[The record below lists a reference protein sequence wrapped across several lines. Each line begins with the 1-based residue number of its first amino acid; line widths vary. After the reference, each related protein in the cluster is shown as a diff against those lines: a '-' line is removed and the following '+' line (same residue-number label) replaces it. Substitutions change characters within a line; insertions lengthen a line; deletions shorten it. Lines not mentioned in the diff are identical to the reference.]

1 MRVSPVAA
9 AVVAAGLA
17 SPAAAQG
24 DALDASDA
32 VRFYVTKTE
41 SGEAHSD
48 AEFARWAFDAWSKAS
63 NGTLTF
69 VETETASDAVI
80 RVLWVGAGIARYGGM
95 RRIQVDG
102 RPGAEVYINT
112 ATDGLGGGI
121 HKRAERD
128 RLFRDSVVFLTCVHE
143 IGHAI
148 GLSHTDDFADIM
160 YSFQHGGD
168 IEKYFLRYRKRV
180 KNPGD
185 MREHSPLSDN
195 DIAQLRALY

>member
-1 MRVSPVAA
+1 MRLSPLVA
-9 AVVAAGLA
+9 AVVAAGIA

-32 VRFYVTKTE
+32 VTFYIATTDGGK
-41 SGEAHSD
+41 AHPD
-48 AEFARWAFDAWSKAS
+48 AEFARSAFDAWSRAS
-63 NGTLTF
+63 NGALTF
-69 VETETASDAVI
+69 VETEKVSGAVI
-80 RVLWVGAGIARYGGM
+80 RVLWVGAGNARYGGM
-95 RRIQVDG
+95 RRIEVDG

-112 ATDGLGGGI
+112 ATDGLGDDI
-121 HKRAERD
+121 HNRAERD

-168 IEKYFLRYRKRV
+168 IEKCFLRYRKRV

-185 MREHSPLSDN
+185 MRDRSPLSDN
-195 DIAQLRALY
+195 DIARLRWLY